1 MEESNT
7 TFGRNHTEA
16 IEGKVMIFLLAAVA
30 MMMMIIYIKWQSNP
44 KSLVADF
51 WRNSYRK
58 KLQYN
63 FPNDG
68 EGQKVIRSDRPLSN
82 TLSVKL
88 YIQAPQ
94 CYSICRIIFSLQNNW
109 TLEYVLKC
117 DERSVCTTH
126 FLIAT
131 IIGQILSLTWGK
143 SSLPMVRNLT
153 AGNNK
158 SETVQIENVKFGQI
172 STFVSDHCNI

>member
-1 MEESNT
+1 MM
-7 TFGRNHTEA
+7 GRGRGVKGYLEN
-16 IEGKVMIFLLAAVA
+16 L
-30 MMMMIIYIKWQSNP
+30 
-44 KSLVADF
+44 
-51 WRNSYRK
+51 
-58 KLQYN
+58 
-63 FPNDG
+63 
-68 EGQKVIRSDRPLSN
+68 QKVIRSDRPLGN

-88 YIQAPQ
+88 YIQDPQ

-153 AGNNK
+153 GEITNRKLSKLKMSNLAK
-158 SETVQIENVKFGQI
+158 FPLSCQTTVISKYPLSTTSQNSKILWAENQRGLYRRNLFWI
-172 STFVSDHCNI
+172 SIFDIF

>member
-1 MEESNT
+1 M
-7 TFGRNHTEA
+7 
-16 IEGKVMIFLLAAVA
+16 
-30 MMMMIIYIKWQSNP
+30 
-44 KSLVADF
+44 
-51 WRNSYRK
+51 
-58 KLQYN
+58 
-63 FPNDG
+63 
-68 EGQKVIRSDRPLSN
+68 QKVIRSDRPLGN

-94 CYSICRIIFSLQNNW
+94 CYSICRIIFCLQNNW

-153 AGNNK
+153 GEITNRKLSKLKMSNLAK
-158 SETVQIENVKFGQI
+158 FPLSCQTTVISKYPLSTTSQNSKILWAENQRGLYRRNLFWISIFDIFRYGKKMNVYFNGQ
-172 STFVSDHCNI
+172 